1 VRQDNPRHV
10 PDSKT
15 CRGRFRHY
23 RRRSL
28 KTICPPRAR
37 VWLEDR
43 REHAYSLS
51 RPLVSTPA
59 LHRVRQMPVP
69 DEWSD
74 DLTDLD
80 DEVDELEDEQP
91 VASTSKSAAKAA
103 KGAGKQSLRPP
114 RTVSYSAQ
122 SLFGT
127 LSPHHPR
134 SVVLVLTSVCPNEEW
149 IQEGSLDL
157 EPEYQRGASTQPVLS
172 FEAYSYDLAH
182 RCGVDGEEAR
192 HAHRFRPPQLLR
204 PSRESRS
211 RMRRLSYIASVRSSL
226 VRLLIPIA
234 VSVASPKLLSL
245 AIRIQKDSSERRT
258 CIDGKQRLTSIVQC
272 VNITSLSLWHVR

>member
-1 VRQDNPRHV
+1 MRALAARLCAGTEHHSAVETNEQSCSAQRGLAAEDNRSIDSVDVASIPFGQDYCSAGQACAERRRELQAKGWRAKGVRRDHPRHV

-28 KTICPPRAR
+28 KNEMSAARAR

-43 REHAYSLS
+43 REGASSLS

-59 LHRVRQMPVP
+59 LHRVRQMSVP

-127 LSPHHPR
+127 LSPHYLR
-134 SVVLVLTSVCPNEEW
+134 SVVW
-149 IQEGSLDL
+149 
-157 EPEYQRGASTQPVLS
+157 Y
-172 FEAYSYDLAH
+172 
-182 RCGVDGEEAR
+182 
-192 HAHRFRPPQLLR
+192 
-204 PSRESRS
+204 
-211 RMRRLSYIASVRSSL
+211 
-226 VRLLIPIA
+226 
-234 VSVASPKLLSL
+234 
-245 AIRIQKDSSERRT
+245 
-258 CIDGKQRLTSIVQC
+258 
-272 VNITSLSLWHVR
+272 